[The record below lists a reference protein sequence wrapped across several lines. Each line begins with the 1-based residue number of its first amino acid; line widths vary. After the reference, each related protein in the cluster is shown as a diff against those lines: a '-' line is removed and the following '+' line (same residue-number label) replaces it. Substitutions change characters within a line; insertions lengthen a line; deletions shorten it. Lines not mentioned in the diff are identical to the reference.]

1 MLTIALCDDEAAQR
15 SAIGILLQNYAAS
28 RPERTV
34 KLSVFS
40 SGWDLLS
47 AVEET
52 GGFSIYVLDVVMPGL
67 SGIDLGVRLREMNH
81 RGAIIY
87 LTISSEFA
95 VDSYAAR
102 AFHYLMKP
110 VEPDTL
116 FQVLDQAA
124 AQLDQERAASI
135 TVKTKDGLRLARLD
149 EILYAELSARTV
161 RYHLSSGERLD
172 STTLRNSFQEE
183 MAPLLADSRFFSCG
197 ASFVANLFYVTAVEK
212 NCFRM
217 DGGKQVPLARGLST
231 LARQRWSGYWLNA
244 PRGGF
249 S

>member
-183 MAPLLADSRFFSCG
+183 MAPCWRIPVFSPAGPALWPIYSMSPLWKKTASGWTAGSRSRWPG
-197 ASFVANLFYVTAVEK
+197 ACPRWPANVGAAT
-212 NCFRM
+212 
-217 DGGKQVPLARGLST
+217 G
-231 LARQRWSGYWLNA
+231 
-244 PRGGF
+244 
-249 S
+249 